1 MKIMK
6 TWLLSFVFLGVAL
19 TTTYAQETQ
28 SLDEGTIANQ
38 FEFIEKKSGNYR
50 DKGVRYEVIRLVRL
64 NKLKDN
70 VLDSI
75 NERNK
80 TITEL
85 QATITKNENE
95 IAALKSTAE
104 QTSNELK
111 KVTSDKDSI
120 SFFGSQPSKG
130 TYKAIM
136 WGIVLVLLLLLIFFI
151 SRYRNSNSL
160 TQQARA
166 TLADLEKD
174 YEEHRRR
181 ALEREQKVS
190 RLLQD
195 ELNKNKKTL

>member
-19 TTTYAQETQ
+19 TTTYA
-28 SLDEGTIANQ
+28 
-38 FEFIEKKSGNYR
+38 
-50 DKGVRYEVIRLVRL
+50 
-64 NKLKDN
+64 
-70 VLDSI
+70 DSI